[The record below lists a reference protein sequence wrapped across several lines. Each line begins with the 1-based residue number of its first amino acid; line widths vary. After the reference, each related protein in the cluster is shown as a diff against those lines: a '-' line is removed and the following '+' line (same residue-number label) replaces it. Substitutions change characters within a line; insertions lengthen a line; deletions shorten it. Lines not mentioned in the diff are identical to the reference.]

1 MPPSRLILVGVL
13 LLIAVLI
20 LTHGLAAVRFEYALG
35 LFLAAVVFVF
45 VFVKAEFGL
54 YLVLFSMLLSPE
66 FTVGGGGLAES
77 RTFALRLEDLLLIA
91 IALSWFAKTAVN
103 KEMGLVART
112 PLNRWILLYVLTTF
126 MATLAGYVLGSVR
139 TGAGFFYV
147 LKYVEYFV
155 VYYLTVNNLRD
166 RPQAWRLVATAFLT
180 AAIVSVIGL
189 AQIPN
194 GERVS
199 APFEGE
205 TGEPNTLGGYLLF
218 MMALAAGV
226 VLESPRLRL
235 RAMLA
240 GLIGLMAVPFVFTL
254 SRASYLGVLPT
265 VAALALLSSR
275 RKLMLGVMAILLV
288 CAPLMLPSLL
298 PTAVKQRV
306 LYTFEPERGQT
317 TVRVGRVAFDPATS
331 ERLVAMRTALEGW
344 MQRPILG
351 WGVTGFRFMD
361 AQYARTLVETG
372 IVGFV
377 VFLGLLRA
385 IFRSGA
391 TSLRTLG
398 DPEDR
403 GLVIGFLA
411 GTVGLLF
418 HAIGSNTFIIIR
430 IMEPFWFFAG
440 VVLALPTLREAPETT
455 PAPQPARAFG
465 LPA

>member
-1 MPPSRLILVGVL
+1 MPPSRLLFVGVVL
-13 LLIAVLI
+13 VLVVLI
-20 LTHGLAAVRFEYALG
+20 LSNALSTVRFEYALG
-35 LFLAAVVFVF
+35 LFFAAAVFVF
-45 VFVKAEFGL
+45 VFVKAEAGL

-66 FTVGGGGLAES
+66 FSVGGGGLAES
-77 RTFALRLEDLLLIA
+77 RAFVVRLEDLLLIA

-103 KEMGLVART
+103 KELGLVAQT

-126 MATLAGYVLGSVR
+126 GATLVGYVLGSVKSV
-139 TGAGFFYV
+139 GGFFYV

-166 RPQAWRLVATAFLT
+166 RPQAWRLVTTAFLT
-180 AAIVSVIGL
+180 AAIVSVMGL
-189 AQIPN
+189 AQIPG

-205 TGEPNTLGGYLLF
+205 TGEPNTLGGYLLL
-218 MMALAAGV
+218 MMAVAAGIA
-226 VLESPRLRL
+226 LESSRLRM
-235 RAMLA
+235 RVTMA
-240 GLIGLMAVPFVFTL
+240 GLVGLMAIPFAFTL

-275 RKLMLGVMAILLV
+275 RRLMMGVLAILVV
-288 CAPLMLPSLL
+288 CAPLVLPSVV
-298 PTAVKQRV
+298 PTAVKKRV

-317 TVRVGRVAFDPATS
+317 TVRVGSVAFDPATS
-331 ERLVAMRTALEGW
+331 ERLVAMRNALAGW
-344 MQRPILG
+344 VQRPLLG

-372 IVGFV
+372 IVGLAVFV
-377 VFLGLLRA
+377 GLLWA
-385 IFRSGA
+385 IFRSGIG
-391 TSLRTLG
+391 SLRHLTEA
-398 DPEDR
+398 DDR

-440 VVLALPTLREAPETT
+440 VALALPSLREASGEE

>member
-1 MPPSRLILVGVL
+1 MPSRLVLVGGVL
-13 LLIAVLI
+13 VLIVLI
-20 LTHGLAAVRFEYALG
+20 LSNALSTVRFEYAIG
-35 LFLAAVVFVF
+35 LFFALAVFVF
-45 VFVKAEFGL
+45 VFVKAEAGL

-66 FTVGGGGLAES
+66 FSLGGGLAES
-77 RTFALRLEDLLLIA
+77 RVFVVRLEDLLLIA

-103 KEMGLVART
+103 KELGLVAQT

-126 MATLAGYVLGSVR
+126 MATLVGYVLDSVK
-139 TGAGFFYV
+139 TAGGFFYV

-155 VYYLTVNNLRD
+155 VYYLTVNNLKD
-166 RPQAWRLVATAFLT
+166 RPQAWRLVMTAFLT
-180 AAIVSVIGL
+180 AAIVSVVGL
-189 AQIPN
+189 AQIPG

-205 TGEPNTLGGYLLF
+205 AGEPNTLGGYLLF

-226 VLESPRLRL
+226 ALESSRLRM
-235 RAMLA
+235 RVMMA
-240 GLIGLMAVPFVFTL
+240 GLVGLMVVPFAFTL

-275 RKLMLGVMAILLV
+275 RRLMMGVLAILV
-288 CAPLMLPSLL
+288 VSAPLMLPSVL
-298 PTAVKQRV
+298 PTAVKKRV

-317 TVRVGRVAFDPATS
+317 TVRLGSVAFDPATS
-331 ERLVAMRTALEGW
+331 ERLVAMGNALEGW

-372 IVGFV
+372 LVGLAVFV
-377 VFLGLLRA
+377 GLLQA
-385 IFRSGA
+385 ILRSGFG
-391 TSLRTLG
+391 SLRHLA
-398 DPEDR
+398 DPDDR

-440 VVLALPTLREAPETT
+440 VVLALPALREALGEE